1 MNEKY
6 TPEQLE
12 KIKRQRIYEP
22 EFQAILA
29 LYETRTDLGITQQE
43 LSKMS
48 GIRQSNISRI
58 ERGTCSPT
66 IKTLSELAY
75 AMGKKLE
82 IKIKWKKL

>member
-1 MNEKY
+1 MD
-6 TPEQLE
+6 
-12 KIKRQRIYEP
+12 KINQEEVKKHRIIEP

-29 LYETRTDLGITQQE
+29 LYETRTDLNITQAQ

-48 GIRQSNISRI
+48 GVRQSNISRI

-66 IKTLSELAY
+66 IKILSKLAY

-82 IKIKWKKL
+82 IRIK

>member
-1 MNEKY
+1 MNNKNE
-6 TPEQLE
+6 E
-12 KIKRQRIYEP
+12 KIKKIHVIEP
-22 EFQAILA
+22 QYQAILA

-43 LSKMS
+43 LSKKS

-66 IKTLSELAY
+66 IETLAELAY

-82 IKIKWKKL
+82 IKIK

>member
-1 MNEKY
+1 MQEKK
-6 TPEQLE
+6 QLTKE
-12 KIKRQRIYEP
+12 ELIKKQRIYEP

-29 LYETRTDLGITQQE
+29 LYETRTDLNITQSE

-48 GIRQSNISRI
+48 GVRQSNISRI

-66 IKTLSELAY
+66 IRTLSELAY

-82 IKIKWKKL
+82 IKIK